1 MTGEAPPMAA
11 SYENRILRVLA
22 YIHDNTDGD
31 LSLDRLAD
39 VAAMSRFHWH
49 RVFRALTGE
58 TCAQAVRR
66 IRLHRAAS
74 WLVMSDMPIARVAAR
89 AGYPNQGSFSRAFSE
104 SYASSPAAFRRD
116 GQVRLPNPT
125 LRTGSYPMHDVIIR
139 ADPARRLAGLPH
151 KGAYHEIGK
160 SFEAFGAVCE
170 SRQLWPRFGAV
181 LGVYFDSPDDVAEA
195 ELHSFAGAEFTGE
208 ALPEGMDEV
217 SLPGGKAAVLTYK
230 GPYSGLAVA
239 YHSLFGNWLP
249 GSGEEPA
256 DHPCYEVYLNDP
268 RDTAPEDLL
277 TEICLPLK

>member
-1 MTGEAPPMAA
+1 MAA
-11 SYENRILRVLA
+11 SYEDRILRVLA

-66 IRLHRAAS
+66 IRLHRAAV
-74 WLVMSDMPIARVAAR
+74 WLVMADMPIARVAAR
-89 AGYPNQGSFSRAFSE
+89 AGYPNQNSFSRAFSDA
-104 SYASSPAAFRRD
+104 YGSSPAAFRRD
-116 GQVRLPNPT
+116 GQVRLPNPA
-125 LRTGSYPMHDVIIR
+125 LRTGSYPMYDVITR
-139 ADPARRLAGLPH
+139 TDPARRLAGLPH

-160 SFEAFGAVCE
+160 SFEAFGAICE

-181 LGVYFDSPDDVAEA
+181 LGVYFDSPDEVAEA
-195 ELHSFAGAEFTGE
+195 ELRSFAGAEFTGE
-208 ALPEGMDEV
+208 ALPEGMEEV
-217 SLPGGKAAVLTYK
+217 SLPGGRAAVLTYK
-230 GPYSGLAVA
+230 GPYSGIHAA

-249 GSGEEPA
+249 ASGEEPA
-256 DHPCYEVYLNDP
+256 DQPCYEVYLNNP

>member
-1 MTGEAPPMAA
+1 MAA
-11 SYENRILRVLA
+11 SYEDRILRVLA
-22 YIHDNTDGD
+22 YIHDHTDGD

-66 IRLHRAAS
+66 IRLHRAAV
-74 WLVMSDMPIARVAAR
+74 WLVMGEMPVAQVAAC
-89 AGYPNQGSFSRAFSE
+89 AGYSNQDSFSRAFSDA
-104 SYASSPAAFRRD
+104 YGSSPAAFRRD
-116 GQVRLPNPT
+116 GQVRLPNPA
-125 LRTGSYPMHDVIIR
+125 LRTGSYPMYDVIIR
-139 ADPARRLAGLPH
+139 TDPARRLAGLPH

-160 SFEAFGAVCE
+160 SFEAFGAICE
-170 SRQLWPRFGAV
+170 SRQLWPQLGAV

-195 ELHSFAGAEFTGE
+195 ELRSFAGAEFSG
-208 ALPEGMDEV
+208 AVLPDGMEEV
-217 SLPGGKAAVLTYK
+217 SLPGGRAAVLTYK
-230 GPYSGLAVA
+230 GPYSGIHSA

-249 GSGEEPA
+249 QSGEEPA
-256 DHPCYEVYLNDP
+256 DQPCYEVYLNNP